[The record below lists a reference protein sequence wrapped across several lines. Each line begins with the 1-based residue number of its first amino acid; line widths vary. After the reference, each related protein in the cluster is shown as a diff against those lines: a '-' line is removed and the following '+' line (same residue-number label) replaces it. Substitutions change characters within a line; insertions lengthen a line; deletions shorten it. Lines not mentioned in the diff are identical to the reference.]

1 MTKPIKEAH
10 REFISVVDSVREFER
25 WFFNLKR
32 RFKIPPKEF
41 DKIYLASNEAFINA
55 LIHGNKLDPE
65 RKVLVDFKEFKRSYR
80 VDVQDQ
86 GGGFEPEQVPDP
98 RKDENLLKES
108 GRGLLII
115 REVADEVKFYREK
128 FGMRIKIKI
137 KKRSGA
143 RKLSRP
149 IANGGA
155 TAG

>member
-1 MTKPIKEAH
+1 
-10 REFISVVDSVREFER
+10 
-25 WFFNLKR
+25 
-32 RFKIPPKEF
+32 
-41 DKIYLASNEAFINA
+41 

>member
-1 MTKPIKEAH
+1 MRKPIREAH

-41 DKIYLASNEAFINA
+41 DKIYLASNEAFVNA

-65 RKVLVDFKEFKRSYR
+65 KKVLVDFKEFKNSYR

-115 REVADEVKFYREK
+115 REVADEVKFYRER
-128 FGMRIKIKI
+128 FGMRVKIKI

-143 RKLSRP
+143 HKLSRP

>member
-1 MTKPIKEAH
+1 MTKPIREAH

-143 RKLSRP
+143 RKLSHP